1 MVQSI
6 DDARRRQQ
14 RVGRVPPHNLEA
26 EESLLGAMLLSGDAI
41 AAAVN
46 IHLGADDFYKP
57 VHGHIYDAICS
68 LYAQGEPVDPVT
80 VAEALR
86 RADLHDMVGGLP
98 ALLSL
103 EARTPATSSAS
114 RYARIVEDHALLR
127 RLIGVAG
134 EIAEVGYDLPDD
146 VAMAIDRAEAMV
158 YEVAQKRVTDSMVGI
173 GPLLEQSLDHI
184 EALYERGEEI
194 TGIPTGYTDLDQI
207 LAGLQPSNLVIVGA
221 RPAMGKALALD
232 TPIATPNG
240 WTTMDEIELG
250 SQVYDEQ
257 GQPCR
262 VTYVSPIF
270 VDHDCY
276 EIVFDDGSKV
286 VADAE
291 HQWFAYDFPAWK
303 SHRALTDRLAK
314 GACKYPTLARD
325 QSDRKLHPRVVTT
338 QQMHDEGVRYAK
350 ENRPNWYLPLAA
362 PIECDDA
369 DLPVDPYVLGCWLGD
384 GSTSSAVMWIG
395 DDDVHHFTEEFAAAG
410 YPLVRR
416 PSNGPFCYSVS
427 PVEGTGKWQGYRGP
441 LRVLTRELQQ
451 VGLLGGHAKHIPDA
465 YLRASGK
472 QRLALLQGLLDTDG
486 TVDRDTGC
494 VTLMLANWRLL
505 DQARELVCSLG
516 HKAGPVHE
524 KKIPLPDSRQALAWR
539 FSWTPLDPVFRLPRK
554 ANLLARKQQRR
565 NGKNTRRHVTD
576 IRPVASVSVRCI
588 AVDSPNHLYLA
599 GRSMIPTHNTSMALG
614 MASHAAMHA
623 HRPVLVF
630 SLEMSHLEL
639 TQRLLCAEARVDA
652 SRLRTGRL
660 QEPDWPKISHAVG
673 RLGEANIFIDD
684 NPHLTIMEIRAKAR
698 RLKSRLGDLG
708 LIVVD
713 YLQLMTGRP
722 DAENRQ
728 VEVSEISRGL
738 KILARELE
746 CPVIGLSQLSRQLET
761 RADKRPM
768 LADLRES
775 GSLEQDADVV
785 LFIYRDEVYN
795 PESADRGSAEIIV
808 AKHRNGPTGSVQ
820 LAFVD
825 RYTLFA
831 NMAKGV

>member
-46 IHLGADDFYKP
+46 IHLSAEDFYKP
-57 VHGHIYDAICS
+57 VHGHVYDAICT

-80 VAEALR
+80 VAEELR
-86 RADLHDMVGGLP
+86 RADLDELVGGLP

-103 EARTPATSSAS
+103 EARTPATSNAS

-134 EIAEVGYDLPDD
+134 EIAELGYDLPND
-146 VAMAIDRAEAMV
+146 VAMAIDRAESMV
-158 YEVAQKRVTDSMVGI
+158 YEVAQKRVTDSMVDI
-173 GPLLEQSLDHI
+173 QKLLEQSLDHI
-184 EALYERGEEI
+184 EALYERGEDI
-194 TGIPTGYTDLDQI
+194 TGIPTGYTDLDEM

-232 TPIATPNG
+232 TPIATPDG
-240 WTTMDEIELG
+240 WTAMGDLAVGDE
-250 SQVYDEQ
+250 VFDEQ

-276 EIVFDDGSKV
+276 EVVFDDGSKL

-314 GACKYPTLARD
+314 GPVKYPKLARD
-325 QSDRKLHPRVVTT
+325 QSDRKVHPRVVTT
-338 QQMHDEGVRYAK
+338 QQMRDEGVRHGR
-350 ENRPNWYLPLAA
+350 ENRPNWYLPLPA
-362 PIECDDA
+362 PIECRDA
-369 DLPVDPYVLGCWLGD
+369 ELPVDPYEFGCALG
-384 GSTSSAVMWIG
+384 V
-395 DDDVHHFTEEFAAAG
+395 
-410 YPLVRR
+410 P
-416 PSNGPFCYSVS
+416 
-427 PVEGTGKWQGYRGP
+427 GT
-441 LRVLTRELQQ
+441 
-451 VGLLGGHAKHIPDA
+451 HIPPA
-465 YLRASGK
+465 YMRASAK

-486 TVDRDTGC
+486 TVEKSSGTVR
-494 VTLMLANWRLL
+494 LALANWRLL

-516 HKAGPVHE
+516 HKPGPVKE
-524 KKIPLPDSRQALAWR
+524 KKIRLRDGRMALAWE
-539 FSWTPLDPVFRLPRK
+539 FNWTPLDPVFRLPRK
-554 ANLLARKQQRR
+554 AELLEARKSHRE
-565 NGKNTRRHVTD
+565 NGKNTRRHITE
-576 IRPVASVSVRCI
+576 IRPVASVPVRCI
-588 AVDSPNHLYLA
+588 SVDSPNHLYLA
-599 GRSMIPTHNTSMALG
+599 GRSMIPTHNTSFALG
-614 MASHAAMHA
+614 VGAHAAMQA
-623 HRPVLVF
+623 HRPVLIF

-652 SRLRTGRL
+652 SRLRPGRL

-684 NPHLTIMEIRAKAR
+684 NPHLTVMEIRAKAR
-698 RLKSRLGDLG
+698 RLKSRQGDLG

-713 YLQLMTGRP
+713 YLQLMTGRA

-775 GSLEQDADVV
+775 GSLEQDADFV
-785 LFIYRDEVYN
+785 LFIYRDEIYN
-795 PESADRGSAEIIV
+795 PESADRGAAEIIV